1 MNFFDRFNE
10 WVRNSL
16 IVKLLAIGILILLLL
31 IPSSMVESLIRERE
45 YNSERVIN
53 EVSGLWSH
61 PQQLLGPILTV
72 PYKEYY
78 TNDDG
83 KVLSTTKYA
92 NFLPSTLNINGEL
105 DNQKRYRS
113 IYEVVV
119 YTSEL
124 SIVGNFPRPNFADF
138 KIDTSDVLW
147 DEAYLSVGISD
158 MRGIQNTVKLNWAD
172 ENYEFSPGMKY
183 RYENNNNNNQ
193 YDNYG
198 KPINNN
204 GGISSRLD
212 LTYPKASYTF
222 SFDLTLN
229 GSRNIYFTPVGATT
243 NVVLSSDWQ
252 TPSFK
257 GAFLPDE
264 RTINEKGFQAN
275 WEVLSLN
282 RTYPQAWLGNSY
294 GFSGSQF
301 GVDLLIP
308 VDYYQK
314 STRSAKYSILF
325 VALTFLIFFFVEVL
339 NGKRIHP
346 IQYILVGLALV
357 LFYTLLLAFSEHIGF
372 AWAYVVSSVAIIGL
386 ISLYVSSI
394 FKNSKLTLVTTGILI
409 ILYGFIY
416 TLLQLEDYA
425 LLLGSIGL
433 FVILG
438 FVMLFTRR
446 IDWYALRNK
455 ENSLK

>member
-1 MNFFDRFNE
+1 
-10 WVRNSL
+10 
-16 IVKLLAIGILILLLL
+16 
-31 IPSSMVESLIRERE
+31 
-45 YNSERVIN
+45 
-53 EVSGLWSH
+53 
-61 PQQLLGPILTV
+61 
-72 PYKEYY
+72 
-78 TNDDG
+78 
-83 KVLSTTKYA
+83 
-92 NFLPSTLNINGEL
+92 FLPSELNINGEL

-124 SIVGNFPRPNFADF
+124 SISGNFPRPNFADF

-147 DEAYLSVGISD
+147 DETYLSVGISD
-158 MRGIQNTVKLNWAD
+158 MRGIQNTVKLNWGS

-183 RYENNNNNNQ
+183 RYQNNDNDRYNN
-193 YDNYG
+193 YDR
-198 KPINNN
+198 PQNNN

-212 LTYPKASYTF
+212 LTEAKADYSF

-243 NVVLSSDWQ
+243 NVALNSDWQ

-257 GAFLPDE
+257 GAFLPDN
-264 RTINEKGFQAN
+264 RTINEDGFQAT

-282 RTYPQAWLGNSY
+282 RTYPQSWLGNNY
-294 GFSGSQF
+294 GFSGSRF

-357 LFYTLLLAFSEHIGF
+357 LFYTLLLALSEHIGF
-372 AWAYVVSSVAIIGL
+372 GWAYLVSSFAIIGL
-386 ISLYVSSI
+386 VSLYVSSI
-394 FKNSKLTLVTTGILI
+394 FKNSKLTLVTTGILV

-438 FVMLFTRR
+438 FVMLFTRK
-446 IDWYALRNK
+446 IDWYALRNGEK
-455 ENSLK
+455 ES

>member
-10 WVRNSL
+10 WLRNSL

-45 YNSERVIN
+45 NNSERVIN
-53 EVSGLWSH
+53 EVSGLWSY
-61 PQQLLGPILTV
+61 PQQIVGPILTI

-78 TNDDG
+78 TNDEG

-92 NFLPSTLNINGEL
+92 NFLPSELNINGEL

-124 SIVGNFPRPNFADF
+124 SISGNFPRPNFADF

-147 DEAYLSVGISD
+147 DETYLSVGISD
-158 MRGIQNTVKLNWAD
+158 MRGIQNTVKLNWGS

-183 RYENNNNNNQ
+183 RYQNNDNDRYNN
-193 YDNYG
+193 YDR
-198 KPINNN
+198 PQNNN

-212 LTYPKASYTF
+212 LTEAKADYSF

-243 NVVLSSDWQ
+243 NVALNSDWQ

-257 GAFLPDE
+257 GAFLPDN
-264 RTINEKGFQAN
+264 RTINEDGFQAT

-282 RTYPQAWLGNSY
+282 RTYPQSWLGNNY
-294 GFSGSQF
+294 GFSGSRF

-357 LFYTLLLAFSEHIGF
+357 LFYTLLLALSEHIGF
-372 AWAYVVSSVAIIGL
+372 
-386 ISLYVSSI
+386 
-394 FKNSKLTLVTTGILI
+394 
-409 ILYGFIY
+409 
-416 TLLQLEDYA
+416 
-425 LLLGSIGL
+425 
-433 FVILG
+433 
-438 FVMLFTRR
+438 
-446 IDWYALRNK
+446 
-455 ENSLK
+455 